1 MKAKQFLMTFLR
13 VVSDK
18 PEETTVRFICDGDK
32 EVFVRVTEFDVEK
45 NVFTVR
51 MFESNRGDV

>member
-1 MKAKQFLMTFLR
+1 
-13 VVSDK
+13 
-18 PEETTVRFICDGDK
+18 
-32 EVFVRVTEFDVEK
+32 VRVTEFDVEK